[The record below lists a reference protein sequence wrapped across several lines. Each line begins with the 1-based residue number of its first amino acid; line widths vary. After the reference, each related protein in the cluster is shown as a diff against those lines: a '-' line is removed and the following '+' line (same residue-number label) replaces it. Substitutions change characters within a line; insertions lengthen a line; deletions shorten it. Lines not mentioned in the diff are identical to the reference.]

1 MRLNCF
7 HDQQRLNHFR
17 QDNNCIFGNNFCFC
31 CSRNEK
37 NLPKYPLYN
46 EETIIHILD
55 ECKAWDEERQYY
67 LEEYITIIVN
77 YQKILK
83 YQTL

>member
-1 MRLNCF
+1 MKLNCF

-17 QDNNCIFGNNFCFC
+17 QDNNCIFGSNFC

-55 ECKAWDEERQYY
+55 ECKAWEEERQYY